1 MRLLRR
7 ARSGRGRLT
16 NAALKTDEVRTA
28 PNLGR
33 LETTL
38 RTEFADRAV
47 IVMSLT
53 HRSYAFEQGG
63 QNNERLEFLGDA
75 VLGLIVT
82 DLIYAWYPDL
92 PEGDMA
98 KLRASVVNMP
108 VLAEIARSI
117 KLGEEL
123 LLGKGEEMSG
133 GREKSS
139 ILADALEAVIGA
151 VYLDGG
157 LDSAQ
162 RLIEELFSDHIRE
175 HVESGE
181 VRDFK
186 TSLQELAVADSGA
199 VPSYRLTATGPDHAK
214 RFKALVY
221 IDGQMQGEGEGR
233 SKKSA
238 EQAAAREA
246 MSNWSRTDA

>member
-7 ARSGRGRLT
+7 ARSRRGRLT
-16 NAALKTDEVRTA
+16 STAALAEIKAALLD
-28 PNLGR
+28 P
-33 LETTL
+33 
-38 RTEFADRAV
+38 AV
-47 IVMSLT
+47 IVTSLT
-53 HRSYAFEQGG
+53 HRSHAFEQGG

-75 VLGLIVT
+75 VLGLVVT
-82 DLIYAWYPDL
+82 DLIYGWYPDL
-92 PEGDMA
+92 AEGDMA
-98 KLRASVVNMP
+98 KLRASVVNMG

-157 LDSAQ
+157 
-162 RLIEELFSDHIRE
+162 IETARRVIEQLFSDHIRGRT
-175 HVESGE
+175 ESGE

-186 TSLQELAVADSGA
+186 TSLQEVTVADSGS
-199 VPSYRLTATGPDHAK
+199 VPSYRITATGPDHAK
-214 RFKALVY
+214 RFNASVY

-238 EQAAAREA
+238 EQAAAKQA
-246 MSNWSRTDA
+246 LSNWSRTNA